1 MLLDYYSFSVACKK
15 NPVAQEWRPDIFA
28 VFRYEERGRG
38 GDYDRSGFGRF
49 DRGGNSRWSDKS
61 DEDDW
66 SKPLPPSERLEQ

>member
-1 MLLDYYSFSVACKK
+1 MSVP
-15 NPVAQEWRPDIFA
+15 PVAWEGWSDSRA

-49 DRGGNSRWSDKS
+49 DRGGGNSRWCDKS